1 MNKEALP
8 CSSADSGMGTSLSFA
23 EALARSGRIAYTV
36 VGVSMRPLIREGRDA
51 VVIEQRSPEEI
62 RQYDAVLFR
71 RPGIKGRGEYVL
83 HRVLAR
89 HADGRFWIVGDN
101 CVSGE
106 DVAPENVLGV
116 MTALNRGG
124 KDVRLTGNAYRAYV
138 RLWCAPWR
146 LRFALL
152 RILHLFRRTA
162 GFIKRNLR

>member
-1 MNKEALP
+1 M
-8 CSSADSGMGTSLSFA
+8 CTSLSFA

-36 VGVSMRPLIREGRDA
+36 SGVSMRPLIREGRDV
-51 VVIEQRSPEEI
+51 VVIERRSPDEI
-62 RQYDAVLFR
+62 RRYDAVLFR
-71 RPGIKGRGEYVL
+71 RPGVKGRGEYVL

-89 HADGRFWIVGDN
+89 RSDGRFWIVGDN

-124 KDVRLTGNAYRAYV
+124 RNVRLTGKAYRAYV

-146 LRFALL
+146 LRFVLL
-152 RILHLFRRTA
+152 RILHLIRRA
-162 GFIKRNLR
+162 PGAVRRRLLK